1 MYLLVHG
8 CLAWKDSFQVVIPP
22 RSCNL
27 LIATIPESWYTQ
39 DNKYPPPP
47 PPPHTHTH
55 THTLLILFTM
65 ASAIRQQYYTSK
77 NIANK

>member
-1 MYLLVHG
+1 MYLLVQG
-8 CLAWKDSFQVVIPP
+8 CFAWIDSFQVVIPP

-39 DNKYPPPP
+39 DNI
-47 PPPHTHTH
+47 
-55 THTLLILFTM
+55 TLLILFTL
-65 ASAIRQQYYTSK
+65 ASAICQQYYTSK